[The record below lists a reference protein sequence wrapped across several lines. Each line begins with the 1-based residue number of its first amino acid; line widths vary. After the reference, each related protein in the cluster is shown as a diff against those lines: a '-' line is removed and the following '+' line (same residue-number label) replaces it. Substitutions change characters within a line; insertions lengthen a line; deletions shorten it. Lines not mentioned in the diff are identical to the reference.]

1 MTVGTSWSLIDHT
14 EQIAQLAEAEA
25 DRAAELQRAT
35 DLHCQEELQLR
46 RVARGRDTFKALAGQ
61 VAQQATAAPAP
72 AAQQAS
78 MAAMF
83 GDGGVRC
90 QQALMQLI
98 PASVSVLSFVDPVK
112 RLNLAQTVLHLNA
125 GCLPIG
131 RQHP

>member
-78 MAAMF
+78 NWPPCLVMEAF
-83 GDGGVRC
+83 V
-90 QQALMQLI
+90 
-98 PASVSVLSFVDPVK
+98 ASKHSCNRSLRPFLCC
-112 RLNLAQTVLHLNA
+112 RLLTQSK
-125 GCLPIG
+125 G
-131 RQHP
+131 